1 MEKELKSQSH
11 LLPLSSYMEETK
23 KETQSDDIIA
33 TSSFSLFLKD
43 ISRYPSLT
51 TEEENALLQRIANGD
66 ILAKDQFIKSNL
78 RLVVSIAKR
87 YKSSSLD
94 LSDIVQEGNLGLIRS
109 LDSFDLSKGVKFS
122 TYAAYW
128 IRKAISKCII
138 NTERLIRIPDYMW
151 QLIASYQKYQ
161 NDFYKNN
168 NRYPT
173 DKEIIAEMQISNS
186 DLERIRSMNFNYTSL
201 NLPTDSDDADSD
213 ELIDILS
220 DSSSITESIFF
231 DSLKSKLLL
240 YLLSNTNL
248 DDREKK
254 VIILC
259 YGSDEEP
266 TQKVM
271 GEVLHVSRERARQIH
286 KSALEKI
293 KKTAKRQHLYSG
305 DF

>member
-1 MEKELKSQSH
+1 MKKELKSQS
-11 LLPLSSYMEETK
+11 PLSHYMEETQI
-23 KETQSDDIIA
+23 ETKSDDIIA

-43 ISRYPSLT
+43 ISRYPTLT

-94 LSDIVQEGNLGLIRS
+94 LSDLVQEGTLGLMRS

-122 TYAAYW
+122 TYAVFW

-138 NTERLIRIPDYMW
+138 NTERLIRIPERMW

-231 DSLKSKLLL
+231 DSLKAKLLL
-240 YLLSNTNL
+240 DLLSDTNL
-248 DDREKK
+248 NDREKK

-259 YGSDEEP
+259 YGSDEKP

-271 GEVLHVSRERARQIH
+271 GKALHVSSERIGQIH
-286 KSALEKI
+286 KSALDKLR
-293 KKTAKRQHLYSG
+293 KTAKRQHLYSC

>member
-1 MEKELKSQSH
+1 MKKELKSQSH
-11 LLPLSSYMEETK
+11 LLPLSPYMEETQI
-23 KETQSDDIIA
+23 ETQSDDIIA

-43 ISRYPSLT
+43 ISRYPTLT

-94 LSDIVQEGNLGLIRS
+94 LSDLVQEGTLGLMRS
-109 LDSFDLSKGVKFS
+109 LDLFDLSKGIKFS
-122 TYAAYW
+122 TYAVFW

-138 NTERLIRIPDYMW
+138 NTERLIRIPEHMW
-151 QLIASYQKYQ
+151 HLIASYQKYQ

-201 NLPTDSDDADSD
+201 NLPTDSDKNDSD

-220 DSSSITESIFF
+220 DSLSITESIFF
-231 DSLKSKLLL
+231 NSLKAKLLL
-240 YLLSNTNL
+240 DLLSDTNL
-248 DDREKK
+248 NDREKK

-259 YGSDEEP
+259 YGSDEKP

-271 GEVLHVSRERARQIH
+271 GEALHVSKERIGQIH
-286 KSALEKI
+286 KSALDKLR
-293 KKTAKRQHLYSG
+293 KTAKRQHLYSC

>member
-1 MEKELKSQSH
+1 MKKELKSQSH
-11 LLPLSSYMEETK
+11 LLPLSPYMEETQI
-23 KETQSDDIIA
+23 ENQSDDIIA

-43 ISRYPSLT
+43 ISRYPTLT

-78 RLVVSIAKR
+78 RLVVSIAKK

-94 LSDIVQEGNLGLIRS
+94 LSDLVQEGTLGLMRS
-109 LDSFDLSKGVKFS
+109 LDLFDLSKGLKFS
-122 TYAAYW
+122 TYAVFW

-138 NTERLIRIPDYMW
+138 NTERPIRIPEHMW
-151 QLIASYQKYQ
+151 LLIASYQKYQ

-201 NLPTDSDDADSD
+201 NLPTDSDENDSD

-231 DSLKSKLLL
+231 NSLKAKLLL
-240 YLLSNTNL
+240 DLLSDTNL
-248 DDREKK
+248 NDREKK

-259 YGSDEEP
+259 YGSDEKP

-271 GEVLHVSRERARQIH
+271 GEALHVSSERIGQIH
-286 KSALEKI
+286 KSALDKLR
-293 KKTAKRQHLYSG
+293 KTAKRQHLYSC